1 MKKVGL
7 ALLVVMVL
15 FGGHYLV
22 SSAEESEE
30 RNEDFW
36 EIYRGTTAQNFT
48 TESEWFSN
56 EGDPSVSPLAAKRLE
71 EILVEK
77 QEIIL
82 EETGRVAFIDAIAKF
97 DDNTYENIASLADWT
112 SSNQEIVSVY
122 AGQIIAGNKGTAVV
136 TVCYQE
142 LQKEIYV
149 TVEETID
156 VAAKIEEILD
166 AQETIMPYSMSATER
181 ESAVSIAKGM
191 VEVQWTPTKYLTG
204 WRGNSNYS
212 FPAGQT
218 VTGIAYSQTA
228 YQKDKD
234 GFLNSLSYSDF
245 YSSYTRTINKQEI
258 TMPKY
263 GSDCSGFVSYAWSIS
278 RNTTTG
284 FLQGL
289 KAGTYSP
296 VGGAYY
302 RISDTY
308 SIINYDDVLMKT
320 AFASIQKG
328 DALIK
333 SGHMFLVAANGTEV
347 VYVYEQTPKSA
358 RYTSYTYDQ
367 LADAGYVPFCK

>member
-1 MKKVGL
+1 MKKVAL

-149 TVEETID
+149 TV
-156 VAAKIEEILD
+156 
-166 AQETIMPYSMSATER
+166 
-181 ESAVSIAKGM
+181 
-191 VEVQWTPTKYLTG
+191 
-204 WRGNSNYS
+204 
-212 FPAGQT
+212 
-218 VTGIAYSQTA
+218 
-228 YQKDKD
+228 
-234 GFLNSLSYSDF
+234 
-245 YSSYTRTINKQEI
+245 
-258 TMPKY
+258 
-263 GSDCSGFVSYAWSIS
+263 
-278 RNTTTG
+278 
-284 FLQGL
+284 
-289 KAGTYSP
+289 
-296 VGGAYY
+296 
-302 RISDTY
+302 
-308 SIINYDDVLMKT
+308 
-320 AFASIQKG
+320 
-328 DALIK
+328 
-333 SGHMFLVAANGTEV
+333 
-347 VYVYEQTPKSA
+347 
-358 RYTSYTYDQ
+358 
-367 LADAGYVPFCK
+367 